1 MLDQLF
7 SAAVQE
13 ADMGVD
19 ALNDLAVKLKHKAKH
34 AVGRGVLGPE
44 VEGEIA
50 DSGFHGA
57 SGLLL
62 RQRGA
67 VSGVPSGVPPWE
79 RGRLARACC
88 NEGRA
93 GETPALPGRGAEPRK
108 PDGIDVVGN

>member
-13 ADMGVD
+13 ADMGVN

-34 AVGRGVLGPE
+34 TVSCGVLGPE

-57 SGLLL
+57 LCLLL

-67 VSGVPSGVPPWE
+67 RIRSSKRVPFRIAAAP
-79 RGRLARACC
+79 
-88 NEGRA
+88 
-93 GETPALPGRGAEPRK
+93 K
-108 PDGIDVVGN
+108 PDGIDFVGNSKISSF